1 MNTLQILLLALIL
14 DYLIGDPIKVWSR
27 IPHPAVMMG
36 KLVSWFD
43 YNLNFGSALKLKGI
57 LTIFSL
63 SLIALLIGQFV
74 HLLPDYGLI
83 ELLITTIL
91 LAHNS
96 LIKHV
101 KDVSVGLSN
110 SLSEGRS
117 AVACIVGRQTKDLDE
132 SNVSRAAVESAAENF
147 SDAVLAPVF
156 WYLLLGLPGLFLY
169 KMTNT
174 ADSMIGYKSEKY
186 LLFGFGAAK
195 FDDLMNLIP
204 SRICGMIMCS
214 AYFSKANFLVMFKDA
229 KLHASPNAGWPE
241 AAMASIL
248 NVALAG
254 PRIYHDKL
262 TDYEFINSSGRQNMN
277 RKDINYAIKVLNR
290 SWLFVIIIISIFN
303 LYPLIF
309 NDISTI
315 N

>member
-1 MNTLQILLLALIL
+1 MNTIQILLIALIL
-14 DYLIGDPIKVWSR
+14 DYLIGDPNKVWSK
-27 IPHPAVMMG
+27 IPHPAVIMG
-36 KLVSWFD
+36 KLISWFD
-43 YNLNFGSALKLKGI
+43 YNFNFGSALKFKGI
-57 LTIFSL
+57 FAIFSL
-63 SLIALLIGQFV
+63 SIMACLIGQFI

-83 ELLITTIL
+83 ELLITAIL

-96 LIKHV
+96 LVKHV
-101 KDVSVGLSN
+101 KDVLIGLNN
-110 SLSEGRS
+110 SLNEGRN
-117 AVACIVGRQTKDLDE
+117 AVACIVGRQTKNLDE

-147 SDAVLAPVF
+147 SDAVIAPIF

-195 FDDLMNLIP
+195 FDDLMNWIP
-204 SRICGMIMCS
+204 SRICGTLMCA
-214 AYFSKANFLVMFKDA
+214 AYLSKSNFLIMLKDA

-254 PRIYHDKL
+254 PRSYHGKL
-262 TDYEFINSSGRQNMN
+262 THYEFINSSGRHDMD
-277 RKDINYAIKVLNR
+277 RTDINDALKVLNR
-290 SWLFVIIIISIFN
+290 SWVILIIIVSIANF
-303 LYPLIF
+303 YPLIF
-309 NDISTI
+309 
-315 N
+315 

>member
-14 DYLIGDPIKVWSR
+14 DYLIGDPSKVWSR
-27 IPHPAVMMG
+27 IPHPAVLMG

-43 YNLNFGSALKLKGI
+43 NSLNVGSALKLKGI

-74 HLLPDYGLI
+74 HSLPDYGLI

-147 SDAVLAPVF
+147 SDAVLAPIF

-195 FDDLMNLIP
+195 FDDLMNWIP
-204 SRICGMIMCS
+204 SRICGTLMCA
-214 AYFSKANFLVMFKDA
+214 AYLSKSNFLIMLKDA

-254 PRIYHDKL
+254 PRSYHGKL
-262 TDYEFINSSGRQNMN
+262 THYEFINSSGRHDMV
-277 RKDINYAIKVLNR
+277 KTDINDALKVLNR
-290 SWLFVIIIISIFN
+290 SWLILIIIVSIANF
-303 LYPLIF
+303 YPLIF
-309 NDISTI
+309 
-315 N
+315 

>member
-1 MNTLQILLLALIL
+1 MNTIQILLIALIL
-14 DYLIGDPIKVWSR
+14 DYLIGDPNKVWSK
-27 IPHPAVMMG
+27 IPHPAVIMG
-36 KLVSWFD
+36 KLISWFD
-43 YNLNFGSALKLKGI
+43 YNFNFGSALKFKGI
-57 LTIFSL
+57 FAIFSL
-63 SLIALLIGQFV
+63 SIMACLIGQFI

-83 ELLITTIL
+83 ELLITAIL

-96 LIKHV
+96 LVKHV
-101 KDVSVGLSN
+101 KDVLIGLNN
-110 SLSEGRS
+110 SLNEGRN

-147 SDAVLAPVF
+147 SDAVIAPIF

-195 FDDLMNLIP
+195 FDDLMNWIP
-204 SRICGMIMCS
+204 SRICGTLMCA
-214 AYFSKANFLVMFKDA
+214 AYLSKSNFLIMLKDA

-254 PRIYHDKL
+254 PRSYHDKL
-262 TDYEFINSSGRQNMN
+262 TDYEFINSSGRHDMD
-277 RKDINYAIKVLNR
+277 KTDINDALKVLNR
-290 SWLFVIIIISIFN
+290 SWLILIIIVSIANF
-303 LYPLIF
+303 YPLIF
-309 NDISTI
+309 
-315 N
+315 

>member
-1 MNTLQILLLALIL
+1 MNTIQILLIALIL
-14 DYLIGDPIKVWSR
+14 DYLIGDPNKVWSK
-27 IPHPAVMMG
+27 IPHPAVIMG
-36 KLVSWFD
+36 KLISWFD
-43 YNLNFGSALKLKGI
+43 YNFNFGSALKFKGI
-57 LTIFSL
+57 FAIFSL
-63 SLIALLIGQFV
+63 SIMACLIGQFI

-96 LIKHV
+96 LVKHV
-101 KDVSVGLSN
+101 KDVLIGLNN
-110 SLSEGRS
+110 SLNEGRN
-117 AVACIVGRQTKDLDE
+117 AVACIVGRQTKNLDE

-147 SDAVLAPVF
+147 SDAVIAPIF

-195 FDDLMNLIP
+195 FDDLMNWIP
-204 SRICGMIMCS
+204 SRICGTLMCA
-214 AYFSKANFLVMFKDA
+214 AYLSKSNFLIMLKDA

-254 PRIYHDKL
+254 PRSYHGKL
-262 TDYEFINSSGRQNMN
+262 THYEFINSSGRHDMV
-277 RKDINYAIKVLNR
+277 KTDINDALKVLNR
-290 SWLFVIIIISIFN
+290 SWLILIIIVSIANF
-303 LYPLIF
+303 YPLIF
-309 NDISTI
+309 
-315 N
+315 

>member
-1 MNTLQILLLALIL
+1 MNTIQILLIALIL
-14 DYLIGDPIKVWSR
+14 DYLIGDPNKVWSK
-27 IPHPAVMMG
+27 IPHPAVIMG
-36 KLVSWFD
+36 KLISWFD
-43 YNLNFGSALKLKGI
+43 YNFNFGSALKFKGI
-57 LTIFSL
+57 FAIFSL
-63 SLIALLIGQFV
+63 SIMACLIGQFI

-96 LIKHV
+96 LVKHV
-101 KDVSVGLSN
+101 KDVLIGLNN
-110 SLSEGRS
+110 SLNEGRN
-117 AVACIVGRQTKDLDE
+117 AVACIVGRQTKNLDE

-147 SDAVLAPVF
+147 SDAVIAPIF

-195 FDDLMNLIP
+195 FDDLMNWIP
-204 SRICGMIMCS
+204 SRICGTLMCA
-214 AYFSKANFLVMFKDA
+214 AYLSKSNFLIMLKDA

-254 PRIYHDKL
+254 PRSYHGKL
-262 TDYEFINSSGRQNMN
+262 THYEFINSSGRHDMDRTN
-277 RKDINYAIKVLNR
+277 INDALKVLNR
-290 SWLFVIIIISIFN
+290 SWLILIIIVSIANF
-303 LYPLIF
+303 YPLIF
-309 NDISTI
+309 
-315 N
+315 

>member
-1 MNTLQILLLALIL
+1 MNTIQILLIALIL
-14 DYLIGDPIKVWSR
+14 DYLIGDPNKVWSK
-27 IPHPAVMMG
+27 IPHPAVIMG
-36 KLVSWFD
+36 KLISWFD
-43 YNLNFGSALKLKGI
+43 YNFNFGSALKFKGI
-57 LTIFSL
+57 FAIFSL
-63 SLIALLIGQFV
+63 SIMACLIGQFI

-96 LIKHV
+96 LVKHV
-101 KDVSVGLSN
+101 KDVLIGLNN
-110 SLSEGRS
+110 SLNEGRN
-117 AVACIVGRQTKDLDE
+117 AVACIVGRQTKNLDE

-147 SDAVLAPVF
+147 SDAVIAPIF

-195 FDDLMNLIP
+195 FDDLMNWIP
-204 SRICGMIMCS
+204 SRICGTLMCA
-214 AYFSKANFLVMFKDA
+214 AYLSKSNFLIMLKDA

-254 PRIYHDKL
+254 PRSYHGKL
-262 TDYEFINSSGRQNMN
+262 TDYEFINSSGRHDMD
-277 RKDINYAIKVLNR
+277 KTDINDALKVLNR
-290 SWLFVIIIISIFN
+290 SWLILIIIVSIANF
-303 LYPLIF
+303 YPLIF
-309 NDISTI
+309 
-315 N
+315 

>member
-14 DYLIGDPIKVWSR
+14 DYLIGDPSKVWSR
-27 IPHPAVMMG
+27 IPHPAVLMG

-43 YNLNFGSALKLKGI
+43 NSLNFGSALKLKGI

-74 HLLPDYGLI
+74 HSLPDYGLI

-147 SDAVLAPVF
+147 SDAVLAPIF

-229 KLHASPNAGWPE
+229 KVTCISKCRLARSSNGFNFKRRASRTKN
-241 AAMASIL
+241 
-248 NVALAG
+248 
-254 PRIYHDKL
+254 
-262 TDYEFINSSGRQNMN
+262 
-277 RKDINYAIKVLNR
+277 
-290 SWLFVIIIISIFN
+290 IS
-303 LYPLIF
+303 
-309 NDISTI
+309 
-315 N
+315 

>member
-1 MNTLQILLLALIL
+1 MNTIQILLIALIL
-14 DYLIGDPIKVWSR
+14 DYLIGDPNKVWSK
-27 IPHPAVMMG
+27 IPHPAVIMG
-36 KLVSWFD
+36 KLISWFD
-43 YNLNFGSALKLKGI
+43 YNFNFGSALKFKGI
-57 LTIFSL
+57 FAIFSL
-63 SLIALLIGQFV
+63 SIMACLIGQFI

-83 ELLITTIL
+83 ELLITAIL

-96 LIKHV
+96 LVKHV
-101 KDVSVGLSN
+101 KDVLIGLNN
-110 SLSEGRS
+110 SLNEGRN
-117 AVACIVGRQTKDLDE
+117 AVACIVGRQTKNLDE

-147 SDAVLAPVF
+147 SDAVIAPIF

-195 FDDLMNLIP
+195 FDDLMNWIP
-204 SRICGMIMCS
+204 SRICGTLMCA
-214 AYFSKANFLVMFKDA
+214 AYLSKSNFLIMLKDA

-254 PRIYHDKL
+254 PRSYHGKL
-262 TDYEFINSSGRQNMN
+262 THYEFINSSGRHDMD
-277 RKDINYAIKVLNR
+277 RTDINDALKVLNR
-290 SWLFVIIIISIFN
+290 SWLILIIIVSIANF
-303 LYPLIF
+303 YPLIF
-309 NDISTI
+309 
-315 N
+315 

>member
-1 MNTLQILLLALIL
+1 MNTIQILLIALIL
-14 DYLIGDPIKVWSR
+14 DYLIGDPNKVWSK
-27 IPHPAVMMG
+27 IPHPAVIMG
-36 KLVSWFD
+36 KLISWFD
-43 YNLNFGSALKLKGI
+43 YNFNFGSALKFKGI
-57 LTIFSL
+57 FAIFSL
-63 SLIALLIGQFV
+63 SIMACLIGQFI

-96 LIKHV
+96 LVKHV
-101 KDVSVGLSN
+101 KDVLIGLNN
-110 SLSEGRS
+110 SLNEGRN

-147 SDAVLAPVF
+147 SDAVIAPIF

-195 FDDLMNLIP
+195 FDDLMNWIP
-204 SRICGMIMCS
+204 SRICGTLMCA
-214 AYFSKANFLVMFKDA
+214 AYLSKSNFLIMLKDA

-254 PRIYHDKL
+254 PRSYHGKL
-262 TDYEFINSSGRQNMN
+262 THYEFINSSGRHDMD
-277 RKDINYAIKVLNR
+277 RTDINDALKVLNR
-290 SWLFVIIIISIFN
+290 SWLILIIIVSIANF
-303 LYPLIF
+303 YPLIF
-309 NDISTI
+309 
-315 N
+315 

>member
-1 MNTLQILLLALIL
+1 MNTIQILLIALIL
-14 DYLIGDPIKVWSR
+14 DYLIGDPNKVWSK
-27 IPHPAVMMG
+27 IPHPAVIMG
-36 KLVSWFD
+36 KLISWFD
-43 YNLNFGSALKLKGI
+43 YNFNFGSALKFKGI
-57 LTIFSL
+57 FAIFSL
-63 SLIALLIGQFV
+63 SIMACLIGQFI

-83 ELLITTIL
+83 ELLITAIL

-96 LIKHV
+96 LVKHV
-101 KDVSVGLSN
+101 KDVLIGLNN
-110 SLSEGRS
+110 SLNEGRN
-117 AVACIVGRQTKDLDE
+117 AVACIVGRQTKNLDE

-147 SDAVLAPVF
+147 SDAVIAPIF

-195 FDDLMNLIP
+195 FDDLMNWIP
-204 SRICGMIMCS
+204 SRICGTLMCA
-214 AYFSKANFLVMFKDA
+214 AYLSKSNFLIMLKDA

-254 PRIYHDKL
+254 PRSYHGKL
-262 TDYEFINSSGRQNMN
+262 THYEFINSSGRHDMD
-277 RKDINYAIKVLNR
+277 KTDINDALKVLNR
-290 SWLFVIIIISIFN
+290 SWLILIIIVSIANF
-303 LYPLIF
+303 YPLIF
-309 NDISTI
+309 
-315 N
+315 

>member
-1 MNTLQILLLALIL
+1 MNTIQILLIALIL
-14 DYLIGDPIKVWSR
+14 DYLIGDPNKVWSK
-27 IPHPAVMMG
+27 IPHPAVIMG
-36 KLVSWFD
+36 KLISWFD
-43 YNLNFGSALKLKGI
+43 YNFNFGSALKFKGI
-57 LTIFSL
+57 FAIFSL
-63 SLIALLIGQFV
+63 SIMACLIGQFI

-83 ELLITTIL
+83 ELLITAIL

-96 LIKHV
+96 LVKHV
-101 KDVSVGLSN
+101 KDVLIGLNN
-110 SLSEGRS
+110 SLNEGRN

-147 SDAVLAPVF
+147 SDAVIAPIF

-195 FDDLMNLIP
+195 FDDLMNWIP
-204 SRICGMIMCS
+204 SRICGTLMCA
-214 AYFSKANFLVMFKDA
+214 AYLSKSNFLIMLKDA

-254 PRIYHDKL
+254 PRSYHDKL
-262 TDYEFINSSGRQNMN
+262 TDYEFINSSGRHDMD
-277 RKDINYAIKVLNR
+277 RTDINDALKVLNR
-290 SWLFVIIIISIFN
+290 SWLILIIIVSIANF
-303 LYPLIF
+303 YPLIF
-309 NDISTI
+309 
-315 N
+315 

>member
-1 MNTLQILLLALIL
+1 MNTIQILLIALIL
-14 DYLIGDPIKVWSR
+14 DYLIGDPNKVWSK
-27 IPHPAVMMG
+27 IPHPAVIMG
-36 KLVSWFD
+36 KLISWFD
-43 YNLNFGSALKLKGI
+43 YNFNFGSALKFKGI
-57 LTIFSL
+57 FAIFSL
-63 SLIALLIGQFV
+63 SIMACLIGQFI

-83 ELLITTIL
+83 ELLITAIL

-96 LIKHV
+96 LVKHV
-101 KDVSVGLSN
+101 KDVLIGLNN
-110 SLSEGRS
+110 SLNEGRN
-117 AVACIVGRQTKDLDE
+117 AVACIVGRQTKNLDE

-147 SDAVLAPVF
+147 SDAVIAPIF

-195 FDDLMNLIP
+195 FDDLMNWIP
-204 SRICGMIMCS
+204 SRICGTLMCA
-214 AYFSKANFLVMFKDA
+214 AYLSKSNFLIMLKDA

-254 PRIYHDKL
+254 PRSYHDKL
-262 TDYEFINSSGRQNMN
+262 TDYEFINSSGRHDMD
-277 RKDINYAIKVLNR
+277 KTDINDALKVLNR
-290 SWLFVIIIISIFN
+290 SWLILIIIVSIANF
-303 LYPLIF
+303 YPLIF
-309 NDISTI
+309 
-315 N
+315 

>member
-1 MNTLQILLLALIL
+1 MNTIQILLIALIL
-14 DYLIGDPIKVWSR
+14 DYLIGDPNKVWSK
-27 IPHPAVMMG
+27 IPHPAVIMG
-36 KLVSWFD
+36 KLISWFD
-43 YNLNFGSALKLKGI
+43 YNFNFGSALKFKGI
-57 LTIFSL
+57 FAIFSL
-63 SLIALLIGQFV
+63 SIMACLIGQFI

-96 LIKHV
+96 LVKHV
-101 KDVSVGLSN
+101 KDVLIGLNN
-110 SLSEGRS
+110 SLNEGRN
-117 AVACIVGRQTKDLDE
+117 AVACIVGRQTKNLDE

-147 SDAVLAPVF
+147 SDAVIAPIF

-195 FDDLMNLIP
+195 FDDLMNWIP
-204 SRICGMIMCS
+204 SRICGTLMCA
-214 AYFSKANFLVMFKDA
+214 AYLSKSNFLIMLKDA

-254 PRIYHDKL
+254 PRSYHGKL
-262 TDYEFINSSGRQNMN
+262 THYEFINSSGRHDMD
-277 RKDINYAIKVLNR
+277 KTDINDALKVLNR
-290 SWLFVIIIISIFN
+290 SWLILIIIVSIANF
-303 LYPLIF
+303 YPLIF
-309 NDISTI
+309 
-315 N
+315 

>member
-1 MNTLQILLLALIL
+1 MNTIQILLIALIL
-14 DYLIGDPIKVWSR
+14 DYLIGDPNKVWSK
-27 IPHPAVMMG
+27 IPHPAVIMG
-36 KLVSWFD
+36 KLISWFD
-43 YNLNFGSALKLKGI
+43 YNFNFGSALKFKGI
-57 LTIFSL
+57 FAIFSL
-63 SLIALLIGQFV
+63 SIMACLIGQFI

-96 LIKHV
+96 LVKHV
-101 KDVSVGLSN
+101 KDVLIGLNN
-110 SLSEGRS
+110 SLNEGRN

-147 SDAVLAPVF
+147 SDAVIAPIF

-195 FDDLMNLIP
+195 FDDLMNWIP
-204 SRICGMIMCS
+204 SRICGTLMCA
-214 AYFSKANFLVMFKDA
+214 AYLSKSNFLIMLKDA

-254 PRIYHDKL
+254 PRSYHDKL
-262 TDYEFINSSGRQNMN
+262 TDYEFINSSGRHDMD
-277 RKDINYAIKVLNR
+277 KTDINDALKVLNR
-290 SWLFVIIIISIFN
+290 SWLILIIIVSIANF
-303 LYPLIF
+303 YPLIF
-309 NDISTI
+309 
-315 N
+315 

>member
-1 MNTLQILLLALIL
+1 MNTIQILLIALIL
-14 DYLIGDPIKVWSR
+14 DYLIGDPNKVWSK
-27 IPHPAVMMG
+27 IPHPAVIMG
-36 KLVSWFD
+36 KLISWFD
-43 YNLNFGSALKLKGI
+43 YNFNFGSALKFKGI
-57 LTIFSL
+57 FAIFSL
-63 SLIALLIGQFV
+63 SIMACLIGQFI

-96 LIKHV
+96 LVKHV
-101 KDVSVGLSN
+101 KDVLIGLNN
-110 SLSEGRS
+110 SLNEGRN

-147 SDAVLAPVF
+147 SDAVIAPIF

-195 FDDLMNLIP
+195 FDDLMNWIP
-204 SRICGMIMCS
+204 SRICGTLMCA
-214 AYFSKANFLVMFKDA
+214 AYLSKSNFLIMLKDA

-254 PRIYHDKL
+254 PRSYHGKL
-262 TDYEFINSSGRQNMN
+262 THYEFINSSGRHDMD
-277 RKDINYAIKVLNR
+277 KTDINDALKVLNR
-290 SWLFVIIIISIFN
+290 SWLILIIIVSIANF
-303 LYPLIF
+303 YPLIF
-309 NDISTI
+309 
-315 N
+315 

>member
-14 DYLIGDPIKVWSR
+14 DYLIGDPSKVWSR
-27 IPHPAVMMG
+27 IPHPAVLMG

-43 YNLNFGSALKLKGI
+43 NSLNVGSALKLKGI

-74 HLLPDYGLI
+74 HSLPDYGLI

-117 AVACIVGRQTKDLDE
+117 AVACIVGRQTKGLDE

-147 SDAVLAPVF
+147 SDAVLAPIF

-204 SRICGMIMCS
+204 SRICGMIMCL

-254 PRIYHDKL
+254 PRIYHDQL
-262 TDYEFINSSGRQNMN
+262 TDYEFINSSGRHNMN

-290 SWLFVIIIISIFN
+290 SWFFIIIIISIFN
-303 LYPLIF
+303 LYQLVY
-309 NDISTI
+309 
-315 N
+315 

>member
-1 MNTLQILLLALIL
+1 MNTIQILLIALIL
-14 DYLIGDPIKVWSR
+14 DYLIGDPNKVWSK
-27 IPHPAVMMG
+27 IPHPAVIMG
-36 KLVSWFD
+36 KLISWFD
-43 YNLNFGSALKLKGI
+43 YNFNFGSALKFKGI
-57 LTIFSL
+57 FAIFSL
-63 SLIALLIGQFV
+63 SIMACLIGQFI
-74 HLLPDYGLI
+74 HSLPDYGLI
-83 ELLITTIL
+83 ELLITAIL

-96 LIKHV
+96 LVKHV
-101 KDVSVGLSN
+101 KDVLIGLNN
-110 SLSEGRS
+110 SLNEGRN

-147 SDAVLAPVF
+147 SDAVIAPIF

-195 FDDLMNLIP
+195 FDDLMNWIP
-204 SRICGMIMCS
+204 SRICGTLMCA
-214 AYFSKANFLVMFKDA
+214 AYLSKSNFLIMLKDA

-254 PRIYHDKL
+254 PRSYHGKL
-262 TDYEFINSSGRQNMN
+262 THYEFINSSGRHDMD
-277 RKDINYAIKVLNR
+277 KTDINDALKVLNR
-290 SWLFVIIIISIFN
+290 SWLILIIIVSIANF
-303 LYPLIF
+303 YPLIF
-309 NDISTI
+309 
-315 N
+315 

>member
-1 MNTLQILLLALIL
+1 MNTIQILLIALIL
-14 DYLIGDPIKVWSR
+14 DYLIGDPNKVWTK
-27 IPHPAVMMG
+27 IPHPAVIMG
-36 KLVSWFD
+36 KLISWFD
-43 YNLNFGSALKLKGI
+43 YNFNFGSALKFKGI
-57 LTIFSL
+57 FAIFSL
-63 SLIALLIGQFV
+63 SIMACLIGQFI

-96 LIKHV
+96 LVKHV
-101 KDVSVGLSN
+101 KDVLIGLNN
-110 SLSEGRS
+110 SLNEGRN
-117 AVACIVGRQTKDLDE
+117 AVACIVGRQTKNLDE

-147 SDAVLAPVF
+147 SDAVIAPIF

-195 FDDLMNLIP
+195 FDDLMNWIP
-204 SRICGMIMCS
+204 SRICGTLMCA
-214 AYFSKANFLVMFKDA
+214 AYLSKSNFLIMLKDA

-254 PRIYHDKL
+254 PRSYHGKL
-262 TDYEFINSSGRQNMN
+262 THYEFINSSGRHDMD
-277 RKDINYAIKVLNR
+277 RTDINDALKVLNR
-290 SWLFVIIIISIFN
+290 SWLILIIIVSIANF
-303 LYPLIF
+303 YPLIF
-309 NDISTI
+309 
-315 N
+315 

>member
-1 MNTLQILLLALIL
+1 MNTIQILLIALIL
-14 DYLIGDPIKVWSR
+14 DYLIGDPNKVWSK
-27 IPHPAVMMG
+27 IPHPAVIMG
-36 KLVSWFD
+36 KLISWFD
-43 YNLNFGSALKLKGI
+43 YNFNFGSALKFKGI
-57 LTIFSL
+57 FAIFSL
-63 SLIALLIGQFV
+63 SIMACLIGQFI

-96 LIKHV
+96 LVKHV
-101 KDVSVGLSN
+101 KDVLIGLNN
-110 SLSEGRS
+110 SLNEGRN
-117 AVACIVGRQTKDLDE
+117 AVACIVGRQTKNLDE

-147 SDAVLAPVF
+147 SDAVIAPIF

-195 FDDLMNLIP
+195 FDDLMNWIP
-204 SRICGMIMCS
+204 SRICGTLMCA
-214 AYFSKANFLVMFKDA
+214 AYLSKSNFLIMLKDA

-254 PRIYHDKL
+254 PRSYHDKL
-262 TDYEFINSSGRQNMN
+262 TDYEFINSSGRHDMD
-277 RKDINYAIKVLNR
+277 KTDINDALKVLNR
-290 SWLFVIIIISIFN
+290 SWLILIIIVSIANF
-303 LYPLIF
+303 YPLIF
-309 NDISTI
+309 
-315 N
+315 

>member
-1 MNTLQILLLALIL
+1 MNTLQILLIALLL
-14 DYLIGDPIKVWSR
+14 DFIIGDPDKIWKK
-27 IPHPAVMMG
+27 IPHPAVLMG
-36 KLVSWFD
+36 KLIYWFD
-43 YNLNFGSALKLKGI
+43 HNYNFGSALKLKGI
-57 LTIFSL
+57 LTITCI
-63 SLIALLIGQFV
+63 SLIAFLVGQLV
-74 HLLPDYGLI
+74 QSLPDYGVI

-101 KDVSVGLSN
+101 KDVYTGLGK
-110 SLSEGRS
+110 SLREGRN

-147 SDAVLAPVF
+147 SDAVVAPIF
-156 WYLLLGLPGLFLY
+156 WYLALGLPGLLVY

-186 LLFGFGAAK
+186 LLFGYGAAK
-195 FDDLMNLIP
+195 FDDFLNWVP
-204 SRICGMIMCS
+204 ARICGTLMCV
-214 AYFSKANFLVMFKDA
+214 AYFSKADFSVMHNDA

-254 PRIYHDKL
+254 PRIYHNKMTDDK
-262 TDYEFINSSGRQNMN
+262 FINSSGRHDMN
-277 RKDINYAIKVLNR
+277 KTDIIYAIKVLNR
-290 SWLFVIIIISIFN
+290 SWFILLIMISSIVFYQ
-303 LYPLIF
+303 LVF
-309 NDISTI
+309 
-315 N
+315 

>member
-1 MNTLQILLLALIL
+1 MNTIQILLIALIL
-14 DYLIGDPIKVWSR
+14 DYLIGDPNKVWSK
-27 IPHPAVMMG
+27 IPHPAVIMG
-36 KLVSWFD
+36 KLISWFD
-43 YNLNFGSALKLKGI
+43 YNFNFGSALKFKGI
-57 LTIFSL
+57 FAIFSL
-63 SLIALLIGQFV
+63 SIMACLIGQFI

-83 ELLITTIL
+83 ELLITAIL

-96 LIKHV
+96 LVKHV
-101 KDVSVGLSN
+101 KDVLIGLNN
-110 SLSEGRS
+110 SLNEGRN
-117 AVACIVGRQTKDLDE
+117 AVACIVGRQTKNLDE

-147 SDAVLAPVF
+147 SDAVIAPIF

-195 FDDLMNLIP
+195 FDDLMNWIP
-204 SRICGMIMCS
+204 SRICGTLMCA
-214 AYFSKANFLVMFKDA
+214 AYLSKSNFLIMLKDA

-254 PRIYHDKL
+254 PRSYHDKL
-262 TDYEFINSSGRQNMN
+262 TDYEFINSSGRHDMD
-277 RKDINYAIKVLNR
+277 RTDINDALKVLNR
-290 SWLFVIIIISIFN
+290 SLLILIIIVSIANF
-303 LYPLIF
+303 YPLIF
-309 NDISTI
+309 
-315 N
+315 

>member
-1 MNTLQILLLALIL
+1 MNTIQILLIALIL
-14 DYLIGDPIKVWSR
+14 DYLIGDPNKVWSK
-27 IPHPAVMMG
+27 IPHPAVIMG
-36 KLVSWFD
+36 KLISWFD
-43 YNLNFGSALKLKGI
+43 YNFNFGSALKFKGI
-57 LTIFSL
+57 FAIFSL
-63 SLIALLIGQFV
+63 SIMACLIGQFI

-83 ELLITTIL
+83 ELLITAIL

-96 LIKHV
+96 LVKHV
-101 KDVSVGLSN
+101 KDVLIGLNN
-110 SLSEGRS
+110 SLNEGRN

-147 SDAVLAPVF
+147 SDAVIAPIF

-195 FDDLMNLIP
+195 FDDLMNWIP
-204 SRICGMIMCS
+204 SRICGTLMCA
-214 AYFSKANFLVMFKDA
+214 AYLSKSNFLIMLKDA

-254 PRIYHDKL
+254 PRSYHGKL
-262 TDYEFINSSGRQNMN
+262 THYEFINSSGRHDMD
-277 RKDINYAIKVLNR
+277 KTDINDALKVLNR
-290 SWLFVIIIISIFN
+290 SWLILIIIVSIANF
-303 LYPLIF
+303 YPLIF
-309 NDISTI
+309 
-315 N
+315 